1 MSYKE
6 MKGPLCYADS
16 KEKNIG
22 FLQFVLILMERPH
35 LLLHNT
41 ACYLMSNA
49 TDTTL

>member
-1 MSYKE
+1 

-41 ACYLMSNA
+41 AYLMSDA

>member
-6 MKGPLCYADS
+6 MKGPLCYSDS

-22 FLQFVLILMERPH
+22 FLQFVLILMERPR

-41 ACYLMSNA
+41 ACYLMSDA
-49 TDTTL
+49 IDTAL